1 MNKLAQGALSSP
13 PGPGSLSPPHST
25 LIHTCHVTDS
35 LVAAPV
41 HALCA
46 RERVASTRAGGV
58 PHKKEQELIAGQFAA
73 STKKQQRP
81 APLHGRIAQEAKTA
95 GRSRRTSL
103 HPAFVLCSSR
113 GRVCRPEGLCPDLT
127 FSMLTRRVKLTR
139 SATAPCSACHA
150 VNSRSRWA
158 MCRRWPVSQE
168 SSASAPVSCPLS
180 SKSASRA
187 AAADGRKRAR
197 SALTSMYVGTLN
209 ETGCT
214 MQRSSSGRPCRL
226 RLCWLCCCHTLERLP
241 VGLEPA
247 LLLALATLPVAR
259 SARSWSSCSPGASYP
274 PGLPRILHAC
284 CSSASPPRWA
294 HLGRF
299 DCNGDAVPPME
310 DIEDDRSGLARA
322 QALLAW

>member
-1 MNKLAQGALSSP
+1 MAYGSSP
-13 PGPGSLSPPHST
+13 PGSLSLPHST

-46 RERVASTRAGGV
+46 RERVASTRLTRHGRGGFLR
-58 PHKKEQELIAGQFAA
+58 PHKNEQELITGQFAA

-95 GRSRRTSL
+95 GRSRGTSL
-103 HPAFVLCSSR
+103 HPAFVLCEQR
-113 GRVCRPEGLCPDLT
+113 ACVQAGGPVPRPDVQ
-127 FSMLTRRVKLTR
+127 LTRRVKLTQ

-168 SSASAPVSCPLS
+168 SSASAPVSCPSS

-259 SARSWSSCSPGASYP
+259 IGK
-274 PGLPRILHAC
+274 ILE
-284 CSSASPPRWA
+284 
-294 HLGRF
+294 L
-299 DCNGDAVPPME
+299 
-310 DIEDDRSGLARA
+310 
-322 QALLAW
+322 LLAWRVVSTWLAQDPPRLLQLRIATSLASSTSRTLRLQ

>member
-1 MNKLAQGALSSP
+1 MGAPPLVRSHCLTLHSFTRVTSQTRWSRHPCTRCVRESVSP
-13 PGPGSLSPPHST
+13 AHG
-25 LIHTCHVTDS
+25 
-35 LVAAPV
+35 
-41 HALCA
+41 
-46 RERVASTRAGGV
+46 RGGV

-73 STKKQQRP
+73 S
-81 APLHGRIAQEAKTA
+81 
-95 GRSRRTSL
+95 
-103 HPAFVLCSSR
+103 
-113 GRVCRPEGLCPDLT
+113 
-127 FSMLTRRVKLTR
+127 
-139 SATAPCSACHA
+139 
-150 VNSRSRWA
+150 
-158 MCRRWPVSQE
+158 
-168 SSASAPVSCPLS
+168 ASAPVSCPSS

-284 CSSASPPRWA
+284 CSSASPPRWPAA

-299 DCNGDAVPPME
+299 DCNDDAVPSME

>member
-1 MNKLAQGALSSP
+1 MGALSPWFALAASLYTHSHVSRHRLA
-13 PGPGSLSPPHST
+13 GRGTRARAVCERACRQHTGGGGSSQKRAGVKSQASSRHLQRNNSGRP
-25 LIHTCHVTDS
+25 
-35 LVAAPV
+35 
-41 HALCA
+41 LCT
-46 RERVASTRAGGV
+46 VASHRR
-58 PHKKEQELIAGQFAA
+58 Q
-73 STKKQQRP
+73 KQQ
-81 APLHGRIAQEAKTA
+81 A
-95 GRSRRTSL
+95 GHAGPPCTLLSCF
-103 HPAFVLCSSR
+103 ASR
-113 GRVCRPEGLCPDLT
+113 GRVQAGGPVPRPDVQ
-127 FSMLTRRVKLTR
+127 LTRRAKLTR

-168 SSASAPVSCPLS
+168 SSASAPVSCPSS

-259 SARSWSSCSPGASYP
+259 IGK
-274 PGLPRILHAC
+274 ILE
-284 CSSASPPRWA
+284 
-294 HLGRF
+294 L
-299 DCNGDAVPPME
+299 
-310 DIEDDRSGLARA
+310 
-322 QALLAW
+322 LLAWRVVSTWLAQDPPRLLQLRIATSLASSTSRTLRLQ

>member
-1 MNKLAQGALSSP
+1 MP
-13 PGPGSLSPPHST
+13 
-25 LIHTCHVTDS
+25 
-35 LVAAPV
+35 
-41 HALCA
+41 
-46 RERVASTRAGGV
+46 
-58 PHKKEQELIAGQFAA
+58 
-73 STKKQQRP
+73 RP
-81 APLHGRIAQEAKTA
+81 DVQ
-95 GRSRRTSL
+95 
-103 HPAFVLCSSR
+103 
-113 GRVCRPEGLCPDLT
+113 
-127 FSMLTRRVKLTR
+127 LTRRVKLTR

-168 SSASAPVSCPLS
+168 SSASAPVSCPSS

-259 SARSWSSCSPGASYP
+259 IGK
-274 PGLPRILHAC
+274 ILE
-284 CSSASPPRWA
+284 
-294 HLGRF
+294 L
-299 DCNGDAVPPME
+299 
-310 DIEDDRSGLARA
+310 
-322 QALLAW
+322 LLAWRVVSTWLAQDPPRLLQLRIATSLASSTSRTLRLQ

>member
-1 MNKLAQGALSSP
+1 MP
-13 PGPGSLSPPHST
+13 
-25 LIHTCHVTDS
+25 
-35 LVAAPV
+35 
-41 HALCA
+41 
-46 RERVASTRAGGV
+46 
-58 PHKKEQELIAGQFAA
+58 
-73 STKKQQRP
+73 RP
-81 APLHGRIAQEAKTA
+81 DVQ
-95 GRSRRTSL
+95 
-103 HPAFVLCSSR
+103 
-113 GRVCRPEGLCPDLT
+113 
-127 FSMLTRRVKLTR
+127 LTRRVKLTR

-168 SSASAPVSCPLS
+168 SSASAPVSCPSS

-247 LLLALATLPVAR
+247 LQLALATLPVAR

-284 CSSASPPRWA
+284 CSSASPPRWPAA

-299 DCNGDAVPPME
+299 DCNDDAVPPIE

>member
-1 MNKLAQGALSSP
+1 MGAPPLVRFHCLTLHSFTRVTSQTRWSRHPCTRCVRESVSP
-13 PGPGSLSPPHST
+13 AHGSR
-25 LIHTCHVTDS
+25 VT
-35 LVAAPV
+35 A
-41 HALCA
+41 HG
-46 RERVASTRAGGV
+46 RGGFLR
-58 PHKKEQELIAGQFAA
+58 PHKNEQELITGQFAA

-95 GRSRRTSL
+95 GRSRGTSL
-103 HPAFVLCSSR
+103 YPAFVLCKQR
-113 GRVCRPEGLCPDLT
+113 ACVQAGGPVPRPDVQ
-127 FSMLTRRVKLTR
+127 LTRRVKLTR

-214 MQRSSSGRPCRL
+214 TQRSSSGRPCRL

-259 SARSWSSCSPGASYP
+259 IGK
-274 PGLPRILHAC
+274 ILE
-284 CSSASPPRWA
+284 
-294 HLGRF
+294 L
-299 DCNGDAVPPME
+299 
-310 DIEDDRSGLARA
+310 
-322 QALLAW
+322 LLAWRVVSTWLAQDPPRLLQLRIATSLASSTSRTLRLQ